1 MRKPLPTP
9 RSPLLARAGLAL
21 GATFIIGCDDDDKP
35 GADASAD
42 VSGDTA
48 DVATA
53 TDTEGD
59 GTTPPDVIPPQ
70 PPPFD
75 VETGEDAVPP
85 QQEPSDAEP
94 ADSAPDDV
102 LPPPSDTLDDTGPTD
117 VIDQKDLGD
126 PFDGVIPPQP
136 PPRDAFFEPEPEES

>member
-9 RSPLLARAGLAL
+9 RTPLLARAGLAV
-21 GATFIIGCDDDDKP
+21 GATFLIGCDDEEKP
-35 GADASAD
+35 AADATSD
-42 VSGDTA
+42 VA

-53 TDTEGD
+53 TDAESD
-59 GTTPPDVIPPQ
+59 LSTPPDVIPPQ

-85 QQEPSDAEP
+85 QQEPVDAEP
-94 ADSAPDDV
+94 ADVAPEDV
-102 LPPPSDTLDDTGPTD
+102 LPPPSDTLDDAGPLD
-117 VIDQKDLGD
+117 VIDEKDLGD

-136 PPRDAFFEPEPEES
+136 PPRDTSDFEPEPEAS